1 MASTA
6 QPMEMGAVGMAV
18 MMAAPLPPRTGTRAS
33 PSLGGKKG
41 SSKARNL
48 RALNPKPQTL
58 RALNLKA

>member
-33 PSLGGKKG
+33 PSLG
-41 SSKARNL
+41 ARKEAQ
-48 RALNPKPQTL
+48 RPGAI
-58 RALNLKA
+58 